1 MEEIKIIT
9 FFKYFL
15 IFFNLILSLLLFFLK
30 DFKKANSFGIIS
42 FYFLTILWALRF
54 YNSKHFPFFGAYE
67 SSLSILFFTCLCL
80 YFTKLLK
87 KESYFFLYPL
97 LSLFFLIHSSF
108 YSNKIWAMTI
118 SERSFFVYFHAIFA
132 YIAFGLNFLSLN
144 VSILKLFKK
153 ETKINLIN
161 SLLLFFFFYT
171 LMFSLG
177 VVYRFF
183 LFGKFFSFDPMESI
197 HLFIFL
203 IYTTLIHNTIFYKW
217 EEKKLAKWV
226 IFCFLLFLISYRI
239 ILLFP
244 PQSTYHIIDIEK
256 RLHIKPL

>member
-1 MEEIKIIT
+1 MEELKIIT
-9 FFKYFL
+9 YYKYFL
-15 IFFNLILSLLLFFLK
+15 IFLNLVLILLAILFKDLK
-30 DFKKANSFGIIS
+30 RTNLFGIIS

-54 YNSKHFPFFGAYE
+54 YNSQHLPFFGAYE
-67 SSLSILFFTCLCL
+67 SSLSILFFSGLVL

-87 KESYFFLYPL
+87 KENYFFLYPL

-118 SERSFFVYFHAIFA
+118 SERSIFIYFHAIFA
-132 YIAFGLNFLSLN
+132 YISFGLNFLSLN
-144 VSILKLFKK
+144 ISILKLFKK
-153 ETKINLIN
+153 DTKINLVN

-171 LMFSLG
+171 LMFSIG
-177 VVYRFF
+177 VIYRFF

-203 IYTTLIHNTIFYKW
+203 IYTTLIHNGIFYKW
-217 EEKKLAKWV
+217 EDKRLAKGV
-226 IFCFLLFLISYRI
+226 IFCFILFTISYRI

-256 RLHIKPL
+256 RLHIKP